1 MVRGPD
7 SRGWN
12 PYSWLT
18 LLLQRVYRT
27 GSLPWSAQR
36 RTSLRHDCQPYRRA
50 HLSRPLSLLLQ
61 HSPTLWQLPRRP
73 HLSTG
78 TTSQPA
84 ATARRRHWWHRT
96 HLLASA
102 SFSSTRL
109 YSDIFWD
116 FLVCV
121 TMPPRTY
128 PFSTQVYQHC
138 WRNVEKLPFGKR
150 TIQQQTWTIWK
161 LKFILEENKISIFE
175 FTDRSSLE
183 TIKDTKT
190 FERFVM
196 MAI

>member
-1 MVRGPD
+1 MVWGPD

-78 TTSQPA
+78 TTSEPA

-116 FLVCV
+116 FLVCI

-128 PFSTQVYQHC
+128 SFSTQA
-138 WRNVEKLPFGKR
+138 NV
-150 TIQQQTWTIWK
+150 
-161 LKFILEENKISIFE
+161 KFINIVDTMLKNYHLEKELSNNKHEPFE
-175 FTDRSSLE
+175 S
-183 TIKDTKT
+183 
-190 FERFVM
+190 
-196 MAI
+196 

>member
-1 MVRGPD
+1 MNVKWSGIDVTVKWSGVLNP
-7 SRGWN
+7 GWN
-12 PYSWLT
+12 PYSCLT
-18 LLLQRVYRT
+18 LLMLQRVYRT
-27 GSLPWSAQR
+27 CSLPWSAQR

-78 TTSQPA
+78 TTSEPA
-84 ATARRRHWWHRT
+84 ATARRRHWWHCT

-116 FLVCV
+116 FLVCI

-128 PFSTQVYQHC
+128 SFSTEA
-138 WRNVEKLPFGKR
+138 NV
-150 TIQQQTWTIWK
+150 
-161 LKFILEENKISIFE
+161 KFINIVDAMLKNYHLKKELSNNKHEPFE
-175 FTDRSSLE
+175 S
-183 TIKDTKT
+183 
-190 FERFVM
+190 
-196 MAI
+196 